1 MRFGGFMID
10 MDGTVYKG
18 GIPIPGAVDFIESLK
33 SHGIPFVFLTNN
45 SAHRRTHYLEKLLR
59 MGFDVTLDNVLTSTV
74 ATARFIL
81 SQRPGA
87 RVYPIAAD
95 DVIDD
100 LKASGLDIVD
110 SDPDVVLLAFD
121 RTITYEKINKGY
133 RFIMEGAELI
143 ATHPDDLCPTE
154 DFYDV
159 DIGPFIRMFEQ
170 MSGTSAIVI
179 GKPNRSMLEMAA
191 SEMDCDIDDI
201 VMVGDRLYT
210 DIRMAVDA
218 GVVSVAV
225 LSGETTEKDI
235 AESPIKPTFVCNSV
249 IDILSVMESA
259 NVPGLE

>member
-1 MRFGGFMID
+1 MFIYSMRAGTIRFFGVICLALA
-10 MDGTVYKG
+10 TLVAL
-18 GIPIPGAVDFIESLK
+18 IA
-33 SHGIPFVFLTNN
+33 FVPELQPV
-45 SAHRRTHYLEKLLR
+45 SAEPVEQT
-59 MGFDVTLDNVLTSTV
+59 
-74 ATARFIL
+74 
-81 SQRPGA
+81 Q
-87 RVYPIAAD
+87 
-95 DVIDD
+95 
-100 LKASGLDIVD
+100 
-110 SDPDVVLLAFD
+110 
-121 RTITYEKINKGY
+121 TITYDKINRAYNLLKRGKT
-133 RFIMEGAELI
+133 FI

-154 DFYDV
+154 DGYDI